1 MTNWHLQ
8 GKKALITGGT
18 KGIGKATATE
28 FLKLGAQVLIIAR
41 NGDEIQECLKEW
53 SKLGFEAQGIAAD
66 VTQSEDR
73 EMYIFPILKEWGS
86 LDILVNNVGTN
97 IRKEFIDY
105 EPDEIQ
111 KVFETNLF
119 SAIAMTRLC
128 FEFLE
133 KGQEAS
139 VINVSSVAA
148 SVDVASGTPYGM
160 TKAAELQFT
169 RNLAVEWA
177 KYKIRVNAVSP
188 WYTRTPL
195 TVPVLSQP
203 DRLKKILDKTP
214 LNRVAEPEEV
224 ASAIAF
230 FAMPVSSYITGQNL
244 AVDGG
249 FLAKGL

>member
-1 MTNWHLQ
+1 
-8 GKKALITGGT
+8 
-18 KGIGKATATE
+18 
-28 FLKLGAQVLIIAR
+28 
-41 NGDEIQECLKEW
+41 
-53 SKLGFEAQGIAAD
+53 
-66 VTQSEDR
+66 
-73 EMYIFPILKEWGS
+73 
-86 LDILVNNVGTN
+86 
-97 IRKEFIDY
+97 
-105 EPDEIQ
+105 
-111 KVFETNLF
+111 
-119 SAIAMTRLC
+119 MTRLC

-133 KGQEAS
+133 KGQDAS

-177 KYKIRVNAVSP
+177 KYNIRVNAVSP
-188 WYTRTPL
+188 WYTKTPL
-195 TVPVLSQP
+195 TVTVLSQP
-203 DRLKKILDKTP
+203 DRLKKILDRTP